1 MSKMQLKWKE
11 RATGKYEYFY
21 CVDESDIC
29 FGVIDPEKFEGS
41 EIPYESV
48 ESWPEKD
55 CKYQVGRLTCTTD
68 KDRVVY
74 GELEELLGVNIKSK
88 SDEKK
93 IADDG
98 AKFICHL
105 GRLSNV
111 RIRKEYQRKGIA
123 KNLID
128 LMKKKLRN
136 HIIFLHVESDTPG
149 AAFGLYKKSGFKS
162 FKKDKNYMVYIP
174 ENRKE
179 SYTNLIAMLDL

>member
-1 MSKMQLKWKE
+1 MQLKWKE

-21 CVDESDIC
+21 CVEGISDKC
-29 FGVIDPEKFEGS
+29 FGVVDIEKSKGKEIDYG
-41 EIPYESV
+41 SV
-48 ESWPEKD
+48 ESWPNKGCE
-55 CKYQVGRLTCTTD
+55 YQVGRLTCTTD
-68 KDRVVY
+68 RDRVVY
-74 GELEELLGVNIKSK
+74 GKLEELLGVNIESE

-111 RIRKEYQRKGIA
+111 RIREEYRGKKIA

-128 LMKKKLRN
+128 LMKKRLEN

-149 AAFGLYKKSGFKS
+149 VAFRLYEKSGFKS
-162 FKKDKNYMVYIP
+162 FKKDKDYMVYIP

-179 SYTNLIAMLDL
+179 SYTKLSEKLIT